1 MLDGLPDRPLREA
14 ELTALV
20 DSDAI
25 ELVFPATP
33 NSMRDVGEEHE
44 YHDLLVFVGET
55 VAGVSYD
62 DERGWIVAAR
72 GEGEKAY
79 ETALDGVLEYREY
92 DLDREEALEGIVE
105 ELSGIVDVLDE

>member
-1 MLDGLPDRPLREA
+1 MLDGLPDRPLKDG

-25 ELVFPATP
+25 DLVFPATP
-33 NSMRDVGEEHE
+33 DSMREAGEEHE

-62 DERGWIVAAR
+62 GEKGWIVAAR
-72 GEGEKAY
+72 GEGEEAY
-79 ETALDGVLEYREY
+79 ETALDGDLEHREY
-92 DLDREEALEGIVE
+92 DLDREEALEEVIKRIAGIT
-105 ELSGIVDVLDE
+105 DVLDE

>member
-1 MLDGLPDRPLREA
+1 MLDGLPERPLRDG

-25 ELVFPATP
+25 DLVFPATP
-33 NSMRDVGEEHE
+33 DSMREAGEEHE

-62 DERGWIVAAR
+62 DEKGWIVAAR
-72 GEGEKAY
+72 GEGE
-79 ETALDGVLEYREY
+79 
-92 DLDREEALEGIVE
+92 EALEEVIKRIAGIT
-105 ELSGIVDVLDE
+105 DVLDE